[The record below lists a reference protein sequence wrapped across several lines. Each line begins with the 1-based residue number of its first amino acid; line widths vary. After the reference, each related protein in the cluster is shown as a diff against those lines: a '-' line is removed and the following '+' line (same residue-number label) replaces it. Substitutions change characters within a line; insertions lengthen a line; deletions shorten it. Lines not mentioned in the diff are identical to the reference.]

1 MVNIFLKEEE
11 AVMECV
17 EMAVNEAETI
27 MNCVSQT
34 RKCLPVSIIII
45 HVSQKA
51 DFSI

>member
-17 EMAVNEAETI
+17 VMAVNEAETI

-34 RKCLPVSIIII
+34 RKCFPVSIIIM

-51 DFSI
+51 NFSI